1 MLSNKEVS
9 KIFKTL
15 ADLMELHNE
24 NAFKAKSYAN
34 AAFQLGRVQGQVME
48 MNLQQL
54 ESTQGIG
61 KSVAS
66 KIIELQQTGTLQVLE
81 NLFNLTPPGIID
93 ILRLKGLGG
102 KKVAIIWK
110 ELGVETVGELLYACY
125 ENRLSKLK
133 GFGEKTQQSVI
144 ASIEYYQS
152 NLGKYHYATL
162 EKEAEGLLEAL
173 QKTFYSHKIS
183 LCGEIRRKCNVVEKI
198 EVLIAGMSDTSLL
211 QHSEYLVFENEDDGV
226 VTCKTLQATP
236 VKIYTCAEVDFFMQL
251 FERTG
256 ADEHVTAIISKLGEK
271 RNFSSE
277 EEIYAQ
283 AGMQFIV
290 PELREEGIHQLHIET
305 SELLHEENIR
315 GVVHNHSTWSD
326 GKNTI
331 EQMAKACMEKG
342 YEYFVISD
350 HSKTAVYA
358 GGLTPEQVLAQH
370 KEIDALNKTLSPFR
384 IFKSIESDILNDG
397 SLDYEESILK
407 QFDLV
412 IASVHSNLKMDEEK
426 ATARLLKAIE
436 NPYTTI
442 LGHMTG
448 RLLLSRPGYPLNHK
462 KIIEACA
469 FHNVIIE
476 INANPYRLDL
486 DFTWIPY
493 ALEKGVMISV
503 NPDAHNIDGIGDI
516 HFGVLSARKGGLTK
530 QMTWN
535 CMTLS
540 EIESWL
546 QNRKRKKGIE

>member
-81 NLFNLTPPGIID
+81 DLYRLTPPGIID
-93 ILRLKGLGG
+93 IMRLKGLGG

-144 ASIEYYQS
+144 ASIEYYQN
-152 NLGKYHYATL
+152 NLGKYHYAAL
-162 EKEAEGLLEAL
+162 EKEADEFVLILKGMM
-173 QKTFYSHKIS
+173 KTDKIS
-183 LCGEIRRKCNVVEKI
+183 LCGEIRRKCNVLEKI
-198 EVLIAGMSDTSLL
+198 EILVAGNLDEGDFPGGNNLVYENSDAES
-211 QHSEYLVFENEDDGV
+211 VF
-226 VTCKTLQATP
+226 CKPLHASS
-236 VKIYTCAEVDFFMQL
+236 VKIYTCTEDEYFLQL
-251 FERTG
+251 FEKTG
-256 ADEHVTAIISKLGEK
+256 SEEHVKNILSKLGGR

-283 AGMQFIV
+283 AGMPYVV
-290 PELREEGIHQLHIET
+290 PELREAVIFQQNINN
-305 SELLHEENIR
+305 SDLLQEENIR

-331 EQMAKACMEKG
+331 EQMATACIEKG
-342 YEYFVISD
+342 YDYFVISD

-358 GGLTPEQVLAQH
+358 GGLSPEQVLAQH
-370 KEIDALNKTLSPFR
+370 KEIDTLNKTLSPFR

-412 IASVHSNLKMDEEK
+412 IASVHSNLKMEEEK

-448 RLLLSRPGYPLNHK
+448 RLLLSRPGYPVNHK

-469 FHNVIIE
+469 FHKVIIE
-476 INANPYRLDL
+476 INANPYRLDI
-486 DFTWIPY
+486 DYTWIPY

-535 CMTLS
+535 CMSLR

-546 QNRKRKKGIE
+546 QDRKRKKGIE